1 MKKRENWAEKFERQ
15 KEEKEEFVLN
25 ISKRRKLEEY
35 NNSIRNLKEKYSS
48 QEKRSYK
55 GQIVVLENMLE
66 IYNEIADLSIEEIDV
81 TQEMKKLEENINYL
95 KFKQQ
100 YLEENQ
106 VEEVDVKTV
115 RAELEIKE
123 LQEEEERDNLRRKEL
138 TDNTILKLKEESD
151 KSKDSQSWEEY
162 KKEEEE
168 EER

>member
-48 QEKRSYK
+48 QEKRNYK

-123 LQEEEERDNLRRKEL
+123 LQEEEELDNLRRKEL